1 MQLLPW
7 ATLTDKLLQGII
19 TYMSRSAN
27 FPSKLCS
34 IAEQV
39 YFSALDRGWGA
50 NDDAGLVRL
59 WTSEPVSSISS
70 ADSSDKESKLQLVVD
85 LLTGIHLVSAA
96 EAISLAQHVGIP
108 LPQLYELACDAA
120 GGSEMF
126 KQAGGKMIQI
136 LEKKENGTGSVLGG
150 YTEKLKIAVDKA
162 QEIKCPLFLGSAA
175 LNELLATGP
184 ELSLAKLLEGY
195 SVK

>member
-1 MQLLPW
+1 
-7 ATLTDKLLQGII
+7 
-19 TYMSRSAN
+19 MSRSLN
-27 FPSKLCS
+27 FPAKLCS

-39 YFSALDRGWGA
+39 YFSALDRGFGS

-59 WTSEPVSSISS
+59 WTSEPVSSINSQI
-70 ADSSDKESKLQLVVD
+70 ADKDAAIQLVID

-120 GGSEMF
+120 GGSSMF
-126 KQAGGKMIQI
+126 KQAGGKMIEI
-136 LEKKENGTGSVLGG
+136 LEKKEDGKGSVLGG
-150 YTEKLKIAVDKA
+150 YAEKLKIAVNKA
-162 QEIKCPLFLGSAA
+162 QEIKCPLYLGSAA
-175 LNELLATGP
+175 LNALLATGP
-184 ELSLAKLLEGY
+184 ELSLVALLEGY

>member
-1 MQLLPW
+1 
-7 ATLTDKLLQGII
+7 
-19 TYMSRSAN
+19 MSRSVN
-27 FPSKLCS
+27 FSSKLCS

-39 YFSALDRGWGA
+39 YFSALDRGFGS

-59 WTSEPVSSISS
+59 WTSEPVSSINSEIP
-70 ADSSDKESKLQLVVD
+70 DKDAAIQLVID

-120 GGSEMF
+120 GGSAMF
-126 KQAGGKMIQI
+126 KQAGGKMIEI
-136 LEKKENGTGSVLGG
+136 LEKKEDGKGSVLGG
-150 YTEKLKIAVDKA
+150 YAEKLKIAVDKA
-162 QEIKCPLFLGSAA
+162 QEIKCPLYLGSAA
-175 LNELLATGP
+175 LNALLATGP
-184 ELSLAKLLEGY
+184 ELSLVKLLEGY

>member
-1 MQLLPW
+1 
-7 ATLTDKLLQGII
+7 
-19 TYMSRSAN
+19 MSRSAN

-34 IAEQV
+34 TAEQV

-59 WTSEPVSSISS
+59 WTPEPVSSITST
-70 ADSSDKESKLQLVVD
+70 SDKDAALELVID

-120 GGSEMF
+120 GGSTMF
-126 KQAGGKMIQI
+126 KEAGGKMIEI
-136 LEKKENGTGSVLGG
+136 LEKKDEGRGSVLGG
-150 YTEKLKIAVDKA
+150 YAEKLKIAVDKA
-162 QEIKCPLFLGSAA
+162 QEIKCPLYLGSAA
-175 LNELLATGP
+175 LNALLATGP
-184 ELSLAKLLEGY
+184 ELSLAGLLEGY

>member
-1 MQLLPW
+1 
-7 ATLTDKLLQGII
+7 
-19 TYMSRSAN
+19 MSRSAN

-39 YFSALDRGWGA
+39 YFSALDRGWGP
-50 NDDAGLVRL
+50 NDDSGLVRL
-59 WTSEPVSSISS
+59 WTSEPVSSINSTIS
-70 ADSSDKESKLQLVVD
+70 NKDATLELVVD

-120 GGSEMF
+120 GGSSMF
-126 KQAGGKMIQI
+126 KEAGGQMIEI
-136 LEKKENGTGSVLGG
+136 LEKKESGKGSVLGG
-150 YTEKLKIAVDKA
+150 YAEKLKIAVDKA
-162 QEIKCPLFLGSAA
+162 QEIKCPLYLGSAA
-175 LNELLATGP
+175 LNALLATGP
-184 ELSLAKLLEGY
+184 ELSLAALLDGY

>member
-1 MQLLPW
+1 
-7 ATLTDKLLQGII
+7 
-19 TYMSRSAN
+19 MSRSAN

-34 IAEQV
+34 VAEQV

-59 WTSEPVSSISS
+59 WTSEPVSSINSS
-70 ADSSDKESKLQLVVD
+70 TLSASDKDSALELVVD

-120 GGSEMF
+120 GGSSMF
-126 KQAGGKMIQI
+126 KDAGGKMIEI
-136 LEKKENGTGSVLGG
+136 LQKKESGKGSVLGG
-150 YTEKLKIAVDKA
+150 YAEKLKIAVDKA
-162 QEIKCPLFLGSAA
+162 QEIKCPLYLGSAA
-175 LNELLATGP
+175 LNALLATGP
-184 ELSLAKLLEGY
+184 ELSLGSLLDGY
-195 SVK
+195 SVQ

>member
-1 MQLLPW
+1 
-7 ATLTDKLLQGII
+7 
-19 TYMSRSAN
+19 MSRSAN

-59 WTSEPVSSISS
+59 WTSEPVSSITST
-70 ADSSDKESKLQLVVD
+70 SDKDSALELVID

-120 GGSEMF
+120 GGSTMF
-126 KQAGGKMIQI
+126 KDAGVKMIEI
-136 LEKKENGTGSVLGG
+136 LEKKDAGKGSVLGG
-150 YTEKLKIAVDKA
+150 YAEKLKTAVDKA
-162 QEIKCPLFLGSAA
+162 QEIKCPLYLGSAA
-175 LNELLATGP
+175 LNALLATGP
-184 ELSLAKLLEGY
+184 ELSLAALLEGY
-195 SVK
+195 SVN

>member
-1 MQLLPW
+1 
-7 ATLTDKLLQGII
+7 
-19 TYMSRSAN
+19 MSRSAN
-27 FPSKLCS
+27 FPSTLCS
-34 IAEQV
+34 VAEQV

-59 WTSEPVSSISS
+59 WTSEPVSSITSTLS
-70 ADSSDKESKLQLVVD
+70 DSEKEAALKLVVD

-120 GGSEMF
+120 GGSAMF
-126 KQAGGKMIQI
+126 KQAGAKMIDI
-136 LEKKENGTGSVLGG
+136 LDGRNAGEGRVLGG
-150 YTEKLKIAVDKA
+150 YAEALKIVVDKA
-162 QEIKCPLFLGSAA
+162 QEIKCPVYLGSAA
-175 LNELLATGP
+175 LNALLATGP
-184 ELSLAKLLEGY
+184 GLSLKGLLDGY

>member
-1 MQLLPW
+1 
-7 ATLTDKLLQGII
+7 
-19 TYMSRSAN
+19 MSRSVN

-39 YFSALDRGWGA
+39 YFSALDRGFGS

-59 WTSEPVSSISS
+59 WTSEPVSSINSQTT
-70 ADSSDKESKLQLVVD
+70 DKDAAIQLVID

-120 GGSEMF
+120 GGSAMF
-126 KQAGGKMIQI
+126 KQAGGKMIEI
-136 LEKKENGTGSVLGG
+136 LEKKEDGKGSVLGG
-150 YTEKLKIAVDKA
+150 YAEKLKIAVDKA
-162 QEIKCPLFLGSAA
+162 QEIKCPLYLGSAA
-175 LNELLATGP
+175 LNALLATGP

>member
-1 MQLLPW
+1 
-7 ATLTDKLLQGII
+7 
-19 TYMSRSAN
+19 MSRSVN

-70 ADSSDKESKLQLVVD
+70 TPSDKESKLQLVVD

-108 LPQLYELACDAA
+108 LQQLYELACDAA
-120 GGSEMF
+120 GGSSMF
-126 KQAGGKMIQI
+126 KEAGGKMIEI
-136 LEKKENGTGSVLGG
+136 LDKKDAGKGSVLGG
-150 YTEKLKIAVDKA
+150 YAEKLKIAVDKA

>member
-1 MQLLPW
+1 
-7 ATLTDKLLQGII
+7 
-19 TYMSRSAN
+19 MSRSVN
-27 FPSKLCS
+27 FSSKLCS

-39 YFSALDRGWGA
+39 YFSALDRGFGS

-59 WTSEPVSSISS
+59 WTSEPVSSINSEIP
-70 ADSSDKESKLQLVVD
+70 DKDAAIQLVID

-120 GGSEMF
+120 GGSAMF
-126 KQAGGKMIQI
+126 KQAGGKMIEI
-136 LEKKENGTGSVLGG
+136 LEKKEDGNGSVLGG
-150 YTEKLKIAVDKA
+150 YAEKLKIAVDKA
-162 QEIKCPLFLGSAA
+162 QEIKCPLYLGSAA
-175 LNELLATGP
+175 LNALLATGP
-184 ELSLAKLLEGY
+184 ELSLVKLLEGY

>member
-1 MQLLPW
+1 
-7 ATLTDKLLQGII
+7 
-19 TYMSRSAN
+19 MSRSAN

-34 IAEQV
+34 TAEQV

-59 WTSEPVSSISS
+59 WTPEPVSSITST
-70 ADSSDKESKLQLVVD
+70 SDKDTALELVID

-120 GGSEMF
+120 GGSTMF
-126 KQAGGKMIQI
+126 KEAGGKMIEI
-136 LEKKENGTGSVLGG
+136 LEKKDEGRGSVLGG
-150 YTEKLKIAVDKA
+150 YAEKLKIAVDKA
-162 QEIKCPLFLGSAA
+162 QEIKCPVYLGSAA
-175 LNELLATGP
+175 LNALLATGP
-184 ELSLAKLLEGY
+184 ELSLAGLLEGY

>member
-1 MQLLPW
+1 
-7 ATLTDKLLQGII
+7 
-19 TYMSRSAN
+19 MSRSAN

-39 YFSALDRGWGA
+39 YFSALDRGWGP
-50 NDDAGLVRL
+50 NDDSGLVRL
-59 WTSEPVSSISS
+59 WTSEPVSSINSTT
-70 ADSSDKESKLQLVVD
+70 SDKDAALELVVD

-120 GGSEMF
+120 GGSSMF
-126 KQAGGKMIQI
+126 KEAGGQMIEI
-136 LEKKENGTGSVLGG
+136 LEKKESGKGSVLGG
-150 YTEKLKIAVDKA
+150 YAEKLKIAVDKA
-162 QEIKCPLFLGSAA
+162 QEIKCPLYLGSAA
-175 LNELLATGP
+175 LNALLATGP
-184 ELSLAKLLEGY
+184 ELSLAALLDGY

>member
-1 MQLLPW
+1 
-7 ATLTDKLLQGII
+7 
-19 TYMSRSAN
+19 MSRSAN

-34 IAEQV
+34 TAEQV

-59 WTSEPVSSISS
+59 WTPEPVSSITST
-70 ADSSDKESKLQLVVD
+70 SDKDAALELVID

-120 GGSEMF
+120 GGSTMF
-126 KQAGGKMIQI
+126 KEAGGKMIEI
-136 LEKKENGTGSVLGG
+136 LEKKDGGRGSVLGG
-150 YTEKLKIAVDKA
+150 YAEKLKIAVDKA
-162 QEIKCPLFLGSAA
+162 QEIKCPLYLGSAA
-175 LNELLATGP
+175 LNALLATGP
-184 ELSLAKLLEGY
+184 ELSLAGLLEGY

>member
-1 MQLLPW
+1 
-7 ATLTDKLLQGII
+7 
-19 TYMSRSAN
+19 MSRSAN

-34 IAEQV
+34 TAEQV

-59 WTSEPVSSISS
+59 WTPEPVSSITST
-70 ADSSDKESKLQLVVD
+70 SDKDTALELVID

-120 GGSEMF
+120 GGSTMF
-126 KQAGGKMIQI
+126 KEAGGKMIEI
-136 LEKKENGTGSVLGG
+136 LEKKDEGRGSVLGG
-150 YTEKLKIAVDKA
+150 YAEKLKTAVDKA
-162 QEIKCPLFLGSAA
+162 QEIKCPLYLGSAA
-175 LNELLATGP
+175 LNALLATGP
-184 ELSLAKLLEGY
+184 ELSLAGLLEGY

>member
-1 MQLLPW
+1 
-7 ATLTDKLLQGII
+7 
-19 TYMSRSAN
+19 MSRSAN

-34 IAEQV
+34 TAEQV

-59 WTSEPVSSISS
+59 WTPEPVSSITST
-70 ADSSDKESKLQLVVD
+70 SDKDAALELVID
-85 LLTGIHLVSAA
+85 LLTSIHLVSAA

-120 GGSEMF
+120 GGSTMF
-126 KQAGGKMIQI
+126 KEAGGKMIEI
-136 LEKKENGTGSVLGG
+136 LEKKDEGRGSVLGG
-150 YTEKLKIAVDKA
+150 YAEKLKIAVDKA
-162 QEIKCPLFLGSAA
+162 QEIKCPLYLGSAA
-175 LNELLATGP
+175 LNALLATGP
-184 ELSLAKLLEGY
+184 ELSLAGLLEGY

>member
-1 MQLLPW
+1 
-7 ATLTDKLLQGII
+7 
-19 TYMSRSAN
+19 MSRSAN

-34 IAEQV
+34 TAEQV

-59 WTSEPVSSISS
+59 WTSEPVSSITST
-70 ADSSDKESKLQLVVD
+70 SDKDAALELVID

-120 GGSEMF
+120 GGSTMF
-126 KQAGGKMIQI
+126 KEAGGKMIEI
-136 LEKKENGTGSVLGG
+136 LEKKDEGRGSVLGG
-150 YTEKLKIAVDKA
+150 YAEKLKIAVDKA
-162 QEIKCPLFLGSAA
+162 QEIKCPLYLGSAA
-175 LNELLATGP
+175 LNALLATGP
-184 ELSLAKLLEGY
+184 ELSLAGLLEGY

>member
-1 MQLLPW
+1 MQE
-7 ATLTDKLLQGII
+7 KGII
-19 TYMSRSAN
+19 TYMSRSVN

-59 WTSEPVSSISS
+59 WTSEPVSSITTKLSS
-70 ADSSDKESKLQLVVD
+70 EEKETALQLVVD

-96 EAISLAQHVGIP
+96 EAISLAKNVGIP

-120 GGSEMF
+120 GGSAMF
-126 KQAGGKMIQI
+126 KEAGAKMIDI
-136 LEKKENGTGSVLGG
+136 LEGKDEGKGSVLGG
-150 YTEKLKIAVDKA
+150 YAEKLKVVVDKA
-162 QEIKCPLFLGSAA
+162 QELKTPLYLGSGA
-175 LNELLATGP
+175 LNALLATGP
-184 ELSLAKLLEGY
+184 HLSLRDLLDGY

>member
-1 MQLLPW
+1 
-7 ATLTDKLLQGII
+7 
-19 TYMSRSAN
+19 MSRSVN

-34 IAEQV
+34 TAEQV

-59 WTSEPVSSISS
+59 WTPEPVSSITST
-70 ADSSDKESKLQLVVD
+70 SDKESALELVID

-120 GGSEMF
+120 GGSTMF
-126 KQAGGKMIQI
+126 KEAGGKMIEI
-136 LEKKENGTGSVLGG
+136 LEKKEEGKGSVLGG
-150 YTEKLKIAVDKA
+150 YAEKLKGAVDKA
-162 QEIKCPLFLGSAA
+162 QEIKCPVYLGSAA
-175 LNELLATGP
+175 LNALLATGP